1 MPDYLFQN
9 EDLDIFGGPTSLDV
23 SLDFGRTG
31 ERGTRTWVG
40 NGDASA
46 VLASQD
52 VNLYDLYIDSGS
64 SDGWLY
70 QYIPEIGG
78 PEWAQVLRL
87 NQQQDSRIT
96 SKTFT
101 TGQTT
106 LSIPTSEITTDT
118 TLTAGQFI
126 IRYNIENDYPT
137 ASSFTYSIATVSSV
151 KYIQIIIK
159 AAEWDGTTW
168 ANLSGPH
175 NVHTFI
181 SYESTLQEEES

>member
-31 ERGTRTWVG
+31 QRGTRTWVG
-40 NGDASA
+40 NGDPSVA
-46 VLASQD
+46 LASQD
-52 VNLYDLYIDSGS
+52 INLYDLYIDSGS

-78 PEWAQVLRL
+78 PDWAQVLRL

-118 TLTAGQFI
+118 TLDASQFI
-126 IRYNIENDYPT
+126 IRYNIENDKPI
-137 ASSFTYSIATVSSV
+137 ASSFTYSIVTTGGIKKLEIV
-151 KYIQIIIK
+151 IK
-159 AAEWDGTTW
+159 AAEWNGTTW

-175 NVHTFI
+175 NIHTFI
-181 SYESTLQEEES
+181 SYESTLQAEES

>member
-9 EDLDIFGGPTSLDV
+9 EDLDVFGGPTSLDV

-31 ERGTRTWVG
+31 KRGTRTWVG
-40 NGDASA
+40 NGDPSVA
-46 VLASQD
+46 LEYQE

-78 PEWAQVLRL
+78 AAWTQVLRL

-118 TLTAGQFI
+118 TLTASQFI

-168 ANLSGPH
+168 TNLSGPH

-181 SYESTLQEEES
+181 SYESTIQAEES

>member
-126 IRYNIENDYPT
+126 IRYNIENDYPI